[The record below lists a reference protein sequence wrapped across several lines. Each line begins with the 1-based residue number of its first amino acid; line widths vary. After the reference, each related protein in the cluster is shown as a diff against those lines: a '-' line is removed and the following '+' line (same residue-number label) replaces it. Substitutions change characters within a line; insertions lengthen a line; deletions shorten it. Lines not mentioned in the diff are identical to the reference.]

1 MKQRWTALRNGMLA
15 AVFLASMGFG
25 AVQATAGDGIEK
37 EAACSA
43 WACQQECAPFGGDAS
58 AKAMLQVLEGN
69 VVALSKQALSR
80 NVRKTVAGLAR
91 GP

>member
-25 AVQATAGDGIEK
+25 AVQAIAGDGIEK

-43 WACQQECAPFGGDAS
+43 WACQQECAPFGGE
-58 AKAMLQVLEGN
+58 L
-69 VVALSKQALSR
+69 
-80 NVRKTVAGLAR
+80 
-91 GP
+91 GPGGPGQPLICYCCG

>member
-43 WACQQECAPFGGDAS
+43 WACQQECAPFGGE
-58 AKAMLQVLEGN
+58 L
-69 VVALSKQALSR
+69 
-80 NVRKTVAGLAR
+80 
-91 GP
+91 GPGGPGQPLICYCCG